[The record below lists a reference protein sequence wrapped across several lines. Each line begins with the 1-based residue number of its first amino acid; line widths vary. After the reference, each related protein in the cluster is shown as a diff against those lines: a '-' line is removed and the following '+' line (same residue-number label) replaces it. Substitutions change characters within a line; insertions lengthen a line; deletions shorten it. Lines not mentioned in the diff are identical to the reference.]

1 MTERTIHLHGAL
13 GTEFGES
20 FRFAV
25 ETAGEAIRA
34 LNANF
39 PGRFI
44 EALREGSFHVIRG
57 DLKDG
62 MPLEEDHL
70 NTFRLGNADLHII
83 PAIKGS
89 SPRGKGG
96 IKAIIGVALIGV
108 AIFASG
114 GLAGGGLFAGLGQTA
129 IPLTGNLGIT
139 YGQLAM
145 VGALMAVGGASQML
159 APKEK
164 PKDETKRD
172 DSFAFSGPINTN
184 DQGNPVP
191 LIYGRV
197 MTGGM
202 PISSGIDIEDIG
214 TYRASVGS
222 GIPGHNQISVNG
234 QIVDILNRLGS

>member
-34 LNANF
+34 FNANF

-57 DLKDG
+57 NPETG
-62 MPLEEDHL
+62 MPLEEDHI
-70 NTFRLGNADLHII
+70 NGFRLGNADLHII
-83 PAIKGS
+83 PAIEGS
-89 SPRGKGG
+89 SSRGKGG

-114 GLAGGGLFAGLGQTA
+114 GLAGGGLLAGMGA
-129 IPLTGNLGIT
+129 PAFGISGVT
-139 YGQLAM
+139 YGSIATFGAAL
-145 VGALMAVGGASQML
+145 ALMGASQML
-159 APKEK
+159 SPKEK
-164 PKDETKRD
+164 PTEETKRD

-234 QIVDILNRLGS
+234 QIVDIFNRLGR